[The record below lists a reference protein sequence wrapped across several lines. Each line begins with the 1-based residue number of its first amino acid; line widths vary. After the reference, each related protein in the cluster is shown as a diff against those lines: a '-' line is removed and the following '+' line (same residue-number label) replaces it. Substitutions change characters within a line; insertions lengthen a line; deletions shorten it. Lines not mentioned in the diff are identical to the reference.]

1 MTDISAIVNTFE
13 PIVWQVLCQIH
24 LIYVQRRHYSD
35 VSLIQQ
41 YPNTLIQFSQLLNIQ
56 FLQKYLISFWGIFY
70 NFFTINLQFWW
81 IIFLIITRLFFV
93 KCYNLAIRHFKKY
106 QIYNCIFACTL
117 TVFDLT

>member
-41 YPNTLIQFSQLLNIQ
+41 YLSSFHSFSTYN
-56 FLQKYLISFWGIFY
+56 FYKKYLISFWGIFLQ
-70 NFFTINLQFWW
+70 FFYNLQFWW